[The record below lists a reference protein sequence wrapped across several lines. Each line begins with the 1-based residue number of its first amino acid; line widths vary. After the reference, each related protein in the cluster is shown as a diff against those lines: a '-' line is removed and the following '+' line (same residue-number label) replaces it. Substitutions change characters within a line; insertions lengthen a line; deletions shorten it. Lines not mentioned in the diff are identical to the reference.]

1 MMSCI
6 CGAKEIAEFISENYS
21 GKVVEVGM
29 GFVTDVADLLK
40 SGDPKSLELVVTDL
54 EERSLGRI
62 SVVKDDAFSPRMEIY
77 RGASLIY
84 SIRPPL
90 ELQLAI
96 GKIALEVGADVL
108 LRPLWDE
115 VADLRG
121 FSRSIL
127 SLGGS
132 GAYLYRII

>member
-40 SGDPKSLELVVTDL
+40 FDLGPMELVATDL

-62 SVVKDDAFSPRMEIY
+62 SVVKDDAFSPCMEIY

-84 SIRPPL
+84 SIRPPI

-96 GKIALEVGADVL
+96 GKIAIEVGADVL

-127 SLGGS
+127 GLGGS